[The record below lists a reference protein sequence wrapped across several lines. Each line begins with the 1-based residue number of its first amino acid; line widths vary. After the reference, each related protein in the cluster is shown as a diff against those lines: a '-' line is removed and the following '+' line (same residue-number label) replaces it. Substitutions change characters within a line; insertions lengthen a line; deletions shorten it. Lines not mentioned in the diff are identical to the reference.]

1 MAYRAAL
8 WTAPVAWGCVPIV
21 GNVKLTIV
29 SERIVRTGYMTSA
42 QLDDN
47 PDLGEEKLVVRFQ
60 TEKRNGGNG
69 QATNAAARSSASGSI
84 NRGLSTLLGGDKP
97 IFSLNQDDEF
107 TGIFIFSF
115 DSKGRIA
122 THTIEHSD
130 ENNGYDKTSK
140 VVTLTD
146 WLLGKAGW
154 GQKEDDLV
162 PGLAMRACRDEWRR
176 NRLPSGRGDRSQQE
190 RW

>member
-29 SERIVRTGYMTSA
+29 SERIVRTGYITSA
-42 QLDDN
+42 QLDEN
-47 PDLGEEKLVVRFQ
+47 PDLGEEKLVVRFK
-60 TEKRNGGNG
+60 TEKKKNGNG
-69 QATNAAARSSASGSI
+69 QTTRASAGSSADGSI

-107 TGIFIFSF
+107 TGLFIFSF
-115 DSKGRIA
+115 DSEGRIA

-130 ENNGYDKTSK
+130 ENNGFDKTSK

-154 GQKEDDLV
+154 GRKEEELV
-162 PGLAMRACRDEWRR
+162 PGLAMRVCRNEWRR
-176 NRLPSGRGDRSQQE
+176 NRIPPGPDSRS
-190 RW
+190 

>member
-1 MAYRAAL
+1 M
-8 WTAPVAWGCVPIV
+8 
-21 GNVKLTIV
+21 GNVKLAIV
-29 SERIVRTGYMTSA
+29 SERIVRTGFINSN
-42 QLDDN
+42 QSDDN
-47 PDLGEEKLVVRFQ
+47 HDLGEEKLVVRFK
-60 TEKRNGGNG
+60 TEKKSNGNG
-69 QATNAAARSSASGSI
+69 QSTNAAARSSAGASI

-146 WLLGKAGW
+146 WLLGKARW
-154 GQKEDDLV
+154 SRKEDELV
-162 PGLAMRACRDEWRR
+162 PGLAMRVCREEWRR
-176 NRLPSGRGDRSQQE
+176 NRLPSRSDGRAQQE

>member
-29 SERIVRTGYMTSA
+29 SERIVRTGFVTSPHVN
-42 QLDDN
+42 DN
-47 PDLGEEKLVVRFQ
+47 QDLGEEKLVVRFK
-60 TEKRNGGNG
+60 TERKKIGNG
-69 QATNAAARSSASGSI
+69 QNTNAAARSSAAEGNI
-84 NRGLSTLLGGDKP
+84 NSGLSTLLGGDKP
-97 IFSLNQDDEF
+97 IFSLNKDDEF

-130 ENNGYDKTSK
+130 ENNGFDKTSK

-146 WLLGKAGW
+146 WLLGKARW
-154 GQKEDDLV
+154 GRMKEEDLV
-162 PGLAMRACRDEWRR
+162 PGLAMRVCRDEWRR
-176 NRLPSGRGDRSQQE
+176 NRLPSGAHE
-190 RW
+190 RQARW

>member
-8 WTAPVAWGCVPIV
+8 WTAPVAWGCVPIL

-29 SERIVRTGYMTSA
+29 SERIVRTGYITSA
-42 QLDDN
+42 QLDEN
-47 PDLGEEKLVVRFQ
+47 PDLGEEKLVVRFK
-60 TEKRNGGNG
+60 TEKKKNGNG
-69 QATNAAARSSASGSI
+69 QTANATAGSSADGSI

-107 TGIFIFSF
+107 TGLFIFSF
-115 DSKGRIA
+115 DSEGRIA

-130 ENNGYDKTSK
+130 ENTGFDKTSK

-154 GQKEDDLV
+154 GRREEELV
-162 PGLAMRACRDEWRR
+162 PGLAMRVCRNEWRR
-176 NRLPSGRGDRSQQE
+176 NRLPSRPGSRS
-190 RW
+190 